1 MDRIFTFC
9 VHFRHEKIKSKTSS
23 GDRNARRIWGPRCS
37 TRYHFSSSQAR
48 WLFYRR
54 WNCQWGECLYRF
66 QWHSIRLL
74 RELVTTSVHGVM
86 PFVLSTAN
94 RVSHLSLLSNSTPC
108 LNRFTEGSNQLFWEI
123 QPTPIQHR
131 LKSGGCYALCK
142 CTRPRATMVDWDPSW
157 IAKRSRWSCRL
168 AGSQSRN
175 RATSRDTDW
184 KTYSDRIVASTLAE
198 WSTIELRKKQWHN
211 SQSGSYKLL
220 RHHFQSTD
228 LRLQLLQK
236 LLQEA
241 LHRRWRR

>member
-94 RVSHLSLLSNSTPC
+94 RVSHLSLLSNSTPG
-108 LNRFTEGSNQLFWEI
+108 LNRITEGFASTFLGDSNHTYSTSLAKRRLLRTMQMHQAQSYNGGLGNI
-123 QPTPIQHR
+123 MNRKAKPMIVQVSRKPIQ
-131 LKSGGCYALCK
+131 K
-142 CTRPRATMVDWDPSW
+142 
-157 IAKRSRWSCRL
+157 
-168 AGSQSRN
+168 
-175 RATSRDTDW
+175 
-184 KTYSDRIVASTLAE
+184 
-198 WSTIELRKKQWHN
+198 
-211 SQSGSYKLL
+211 
-220 RHHFQSTD
+220 
-228 LRLQLLQK
+228 
-236 LLQEA
+236 
-241 LHRRWRR
+241 